1 MKQLTI
7 NVDGWPD
14 RMVKMVQDLIQTL
27 SHQLPGK
34 RNVRPTAELPRW
46 PGVSLPPEKLRRVE
60 IYRDAR

>member
-14 RMVKMVQDLIQTL
+14 RMVKMVEQLIDTL
-27 SHQLPGK
+27 AHQLRIK
-34 RNVRPTAELPRW
+34 RDDRPPPELPRW
-46 PGVSLPPEKLRRVE
+46 AGVALPPEKLRRVE